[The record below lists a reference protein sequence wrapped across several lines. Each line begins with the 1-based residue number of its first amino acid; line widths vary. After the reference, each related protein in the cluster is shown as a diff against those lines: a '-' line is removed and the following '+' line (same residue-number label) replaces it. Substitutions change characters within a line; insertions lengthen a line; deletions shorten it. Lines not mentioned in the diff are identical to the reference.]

1 MEALKYDLKQV
12 IFICKRQVLLLFV
25 CIIIEGCMT
34 YAQPLL
40 LTKITDQG
48 ILGKNLT
55 ALLSSVLFFV
65 AAKVSV
71 AGMGVLR
78 SYEFVKIHNQ
88 MFGRLNE
95 KAFAKLYRIPIS
107 MYKEKNGMQILQALQ
122 TDIQSLSSIFDE
134 IAALSVGA
142 VFQVIAGAVGL
153 SVISP
158 QMTILLFAMIVAKF
172 IIVVFFSQ
180 RKKEVVKENLLMNN
194 QFMAWLEEQISGIR
208 EMKLWNLY
216 TFQNNEL
223 KKLQKKLLQSYQ
235 KSAMWDQKYSF
246 CEVSLDTLIMG
257 FLYLLGG
264 YLVIMGKTTAGS
276 LLAFITYCSNITG
289 SITLLID
296 VRYYFA
302 RIKPSAE
309 RFYEFL
315 NGKEEKALFSKKVC
329 YNENDKELIPVIEFC
344 DVTFS
349 YHGQKPVLDGISFQI
364 YQGEK
369 VAIIGNNGVGKS
381 TLFDLITGLY
391 QPDQGIIKIKGR
403 DIRELGLE
411 TIRGEIAVVSQNP
424 FFYNTSVIDNIDL
437 GRRNN
442 MEDVVQVCRLSGADS
457 FISQMEEGYETML
470 GNRGLKL
477 SGGERQK
484 IAVSRALLR
493 KAEIVLLDEA
503 TTGYDVDSRKH
514 TMESLFSKQTLVKVT
529 HQEEELR
536 GMDSIYRLHRG
547 KLERIRG
554 GEGK

>member
-1 MEALKYDLKQV
+1 MDALKYDLKQV

-158 QMTILLFAMIVAKF
+158 QMTILLFAMIAAKF

-223 KKLQKKLLQSYQ
+223 KKLQKKLLQSYH

-246 CEVSLDTLIMG
+246 CEVSVDTLIMG

-315 NGKEEKALFSKKVC
+315 NGKEEKAIFSKKVC

-349 YHGQKPVLDGISFQI
+349 Y
-364 YQGEK
+364 
-369 VAIIGNNGVGKS
+369 
-381 TLFDLITGLY
+381 
-391 QPDQGIIKIKGR
+391 QPDQGIIKIKGK

-411 TIRGEIAVVSQNP
+411 TIRGKIAVVSQNP

-484 IAVSRALLR
+484 IAVSRALLK

-536 GMDSIYRLHRG
+536 GMDSIYRLHQG